1 MPPDQGFDQLGG
13 AVALPG
19 GIGGERQGDE
29 IGQGFAIQVVAPS
42 REQDAAAGGV
52 LRQGEGEGVGQG
64 AELLHDGGKLLAVLA
79 DGAVDG
85 DAQPLGE
92 DRLQIGGPALL
103 PGRREGALSGLGLPN
118 GLGWEGSHLN
128 GDEIRLEGEQGTEGE
143 LIFRA
148 DAEGQ
153 HGESGAFI
161 RQEGGFG
168 QGALL
173 GAVVADEQPAQ
184 SEKKAGRGQREGKG
198 APKIGGAGMGMFHE
212 TPPGWNRWGAGE
224 RGEAAR
230 RASRPPK
237 GRAALGGRRPPRRR
251 HAAGPAGR
259 PAAAPGGPADK
270 SMAAGGAADAK
281 KRGNPGENANQGLTR
296 GSEVP
301 IIFLCP
307 SKGGSSAPFYPKG
320 RRPLN
325 AAGISPK
332 KRREAP

>member
-1 MPPDQGFDQLGG
+1 MENDFFE
-13 AVALPG
+13 A
-19 GIGGERQGDE
+19 
-29 IGQGFAIQVVAPS
+29 
-42 REQDAAAGGV
+42 
-52 LRQGEGEGVGQG
+52 EGEGSF
-64 AELLHDGGKLLAVLA
+64 AGGNKRVAF
-79 DGAVDG
+79 
-85 DAQPLGE
+85 
-92 DRLQIGGPALL
+92 
-103 PGRREGALSGLGLPN
+103 
-118 GLGWEGSHLN
+118 GWFGS
-128 GDEIRLEGEQGTEGE
+128 
-143 LIFRA
+143 
-148 DAEGQ
+148 
-153 HGESGAFI
+153 
-161 RQEGGFG
+161 GGF
-168 QGALL
+168 
-173 GAVVADEQPAQ
+173 
-184 SEKKAGRGQREGKG
+184 KAGREGRCLCGGSAVREDGKR
-198 APKIGGAGMGMFHE
+198 K
-212 TPPGWNRWGAGE
+212 PGVGE
-224 RGEAAR
+224 KGEAAR

-307 SKGGSSAPFYPKG
+307 SKGGGSAPFYPKG

>member
-1 MPPDQGFDQLGG
+1 M
-13 AVALPG
+13 
-19 GIGGERQGDE
+19 
-29 IGQGFAIQVVAPS
+29 
-42 REQDAAAGGV
+42 
-52 LRQGEGEGVGQG
+52 
-64 AELLHDGGKLLAVLA
+64 
-79 DGAVDG
+79 
-85 DAQPLGE
+85 
-92 DRLQIGGPALL
+92 ALL
-103 PGRREGALSGLGLPN
+103 GCLVIGRGILGQEGSRPGEGALTSRGK
-118 GLGWEGSHLN
+118 
-128 GDEIRLEGEQGTEGE
+128 IRW
-143 LIFRA
+143 
-148 DAEGQ
+148 
-153 HGESGAFI
+153 SGAFA
-161 RQEGGFG
+161 RNPE
-168 QGALL
+168 
-173 GAVVADEQPAQ
+173 
-184 SEKKAGRGQREGKG
+184 
-198 APKIGGAGMGMFHE
+198 
-212 TPPGWNRWGAGE
+212 AGE

-301 IIFLCP
+301 IITLCP
-307 SKGGSSAPFYPKG
+307 SKGGGSAPFYPKG